1 MEYSPRPSL
10 YSKILERCVCW
21 NEGPQ
26 VGVGG
31 VLQGKQRVE
40 ERQKQGLTDT
50 HRNQSTAMISVMSS
64 VGRPTDVSTMTIVT
78 RPAWGMPAAPTLAAV
93 AVILQM
99 ERKRTQRGR
108 RRKGEK
114 RKRVRKGT
122 TEGKGQFPRAP

>member
-1 MEYSPRPSL
+1 M
-10 YSKILERCVCW
+10 
-21 NEGPQ
+21 
-26 VGVGG
+26 GG

-99 ERKRTQRGR
+99 EREHRGAGGGREKRGR
-108 RRKGEK
+108 E
-114 RKRVRKGT
+114 
-122 TEGKGQFPRAP
+122 